1 MRMLLFVFFVSGF
14 VSAAVADSPLTSTYF
29 CTAYSGSAEVE
40 KAINSNGVL
49 TPELMK
55 VLNSKK
61 HSIAV
66 KVAIINAIGWN
77 FDGQNNYAAY
87 KEFLGKKMGKGQ
99 QKADNLLCLA
109 YLKAMDNYFDCTEAL
124 KIADEALALNP
135 QSYTFNIIHALIQ
148 AQVMFDSSWC
158 ELWKS
163 TNAVRVNTD
172 LQKDMNAEAI
182 RIIFE
187 YMDLYKEEC

>member
-14 VSAAVADSPLTSTYF
+14 ISVAVADSPLTSTYF
-29 CTAYSGSAEVE
+29 CTAYSGSAEVQ

-61 HSIAV
+61 HSTAV

-77 FDGQNNYAAY
+77 FDGQNNYTAY

-109 YLKAMDNYFDCTEAL
+109 YLKAMDNYFDCNEAL
-124 KIADEALALNP
+124 KLAGEALALNP
-135 QSYTFNIIHALIQ
+135 QSYTFNIIHALIY

-158 ELWKS
+158 ELWKA
-163 TNAVRVNTD
+163 TNAVRVNST
-172 LQKDMNAEAI
+172 LQQDMNAEAI

>member
-1 MRMLLFVFFVSGF
+1 MRMLLFVLFVSGF
-14 VSAAVADSPLTSTYF
+14 MSVAVADSPLTSTYF
-29 CTAYSGSAEVE
+29 CTAYSGSPEVTQ
-40 KAINSNGVL
+40 AMNSNGVL
-49 TPELMK
+49 TPELMN

-77 FDGQNNYAAY
+77 FDGQNNYTLY
-87 KEFLGKKMGKGQ
+87 KDFLGKKMGKGQ
-99 QKADNLLCLA
+99 LKADNLLCLA

-124 KIADEALALNP
+124 KLADQALALNP
-135 QSYTFNIIHALIQ
+135 QSYTFNIIHALIK

-158 ELWKS
+158 DLWKS
-163 TNAVRVNTD
+163 TNAVRTNTS
-172 LQKDMNAEAI
+172 LNKDMNAEAI